1 MEAMSTVL
9 IAFSEK
15 IAIFNNNVFSDNIG
29 FMGGA
34 LLIDSPN
41 FAAN

>member
-15 IAIFNNNVFSDNIG
+15 TVIFNNNVFQDNIG

-34 LLIDSPN
+34 MLIDSPN
-41 FAAN
+41 LAAN